1 MPAGGRGTG
10 AGPALPRPTPTPARS
25 PGAAL
30 AAASR
35 GATGSAANR
44 LHAPAALGG
53 GREGHGS
60 DVVAAGREGG
70 DVGGA
75 SRDGRG
81 TGRGLGGGGWGWKV
95 GGRAA
100 CWAQAV
106 PRLRPFRGVGPS
118 GTPETYGQPGPHQG
132 RCGLSLTGVF
142 FGMLAA

>member
-25 PGAAL
+25 PGGAR

-60 DVVAAGREGG
+60 DGAAAGRGG
-70 DVGGA
+70 RCGRGIARVGGA
-75 SRDGRG
+75 EVRLEGAGGPLHAEGGVAVRSSEAAAFQ
-81 TGRGLGGGGWGWKV
+81 GL
-95 GGRAA
+95 
-100 CWAQAV
+100 
-106 PRLRPFRGVGPS
+106 LRPKGSPGRTRGSEVCAS
-118 GTPETYGQPGPHQG
+118 GESSSGYRLLRAGWVP
-132 RCGLSLTGVF
+132 
-142 FGMLAA
+142 